1 MDEACTGTARLHGEY
16 VLNAVAKFADEYR
29 FLSNF
34 WPSEVTLD
42 GVSYPTVEHAYQAA
56 KSLDPAVR
64 MTIRAES
71 TAGGAKRAGQD
82 PDLTVRDDWEDVK
95 VRVMAG
101 LVAEKFFRYPEL
113 ADLLRATHDI
123 TLIEGNNW
131 HDTFWGCCTCDEHG
145 GAGGNRLGIILMTV
159 RAALIQTA
167 PN

>member
-1 MDEACTGTARLHGEY
+1 MDEASTGATSPDEERALS
-16 VLNAVAKFADEYR
+16 AVSKFVDEYR

-34 WPSEVTLD
+34 WPAEVSFE
-42 GVSYPTVEHAYQAA
+42 GVIYPTVEHAYQAA
-56 KSLDPAVR
+56 KTIDVGVR
-64 MTIRAES
+64 ELICSEPTP
-71 TAGGAKRAGQD
+71 GGAKRAGQE
-82 PDLTVRDDWEDVK
+82 LTVQDDWEDVK